1 MPYVFLLITSFL
13 FGGNFVLGKFLVG
26 HASPATLTS
35 LRWAL
40 AVICLLPIIWKRE
53 QRLIPP
59 KAALLPLFLMGL
71 TGVAAFNLLQ
81 FQALE
86 YTSASNVGLIST
98 LNTISIALFSFLLLK
113 EKINS
118 WQMAAMLLS
127 FSGVLVV
134 LTEGSLSQLLDLR
147 FNKGDLY
154 MMGAVCIWGLYSVCS
169 RWAMQK
175 TSPLMATFFSGA
187 IGVVLLL
194 PFNAADFSITEF
206 NVSFMVSILYTGVVS
221 TVVCMVLWNIG
232 VQKLGATEAGLFLNF
247 NPIFTAVLASV
258 FLHEKWSWMQV
269 IGSLVVILGCILFTK
284 LKKPPQLPLKKS
296 AIVINEEKSTN
307 FVHGKK

>member
-175 TSPLMATFFSGA
+175 SSPLMATFFSGA

-221 TVVCMVLWNIG
+221 TVICMVLWNIG

>member
-221 TVVCMVLWNIG
+221 TVICMVLWNIG

>member
-134 LTEGSLSQLLDLR
+134 LTEGTLSQLLDLR

-221 TVVCMVLWNIG
+221 TVVCMVFWNIG

-284 LKKPPQLPLKKS
+284 LKKPPQLTLKKS
-296 AIVINEEKSTN
+296 AIVINEEKSRN

>member
-221 TVVCMVLWNIG
+221 TVICMVLWNIG

-284 LKKPPQLPLKKS
+284 LKKPPQLTLKKS

>member
-284 LKKPPQLPLKKS
+284 LKKPPQLTLKKS

>member
-134 LTEGSLSQLLDLR
+134 LTEGTLSQLLDLR

-284 LKKPPQLPLKKS
+284 LKKPPQLTLKKS

>member
-134 LTEGSLSQLLDLR
+134 LTEGTLSQLLDLR

-247 NPIFTAVLASV
+247 NPIFTALLASV

-284 LKKPPQLPLKKS
+284 LKKPPQLTLKKS